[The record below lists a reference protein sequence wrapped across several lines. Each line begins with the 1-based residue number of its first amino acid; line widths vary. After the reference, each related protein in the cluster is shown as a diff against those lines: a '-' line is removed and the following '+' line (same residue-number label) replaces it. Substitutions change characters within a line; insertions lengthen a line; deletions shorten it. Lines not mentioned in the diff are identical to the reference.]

1 MKINGNKKKSLKVM
15 TILGTRPEIIRL
27 AAIIK
32 KLDKFCNHIMVHTG
46 QNYDY
51 ELNKVFFKDLDLRQ
65 PDIQLEVKSDTLHGQ
80 LANIIRETGAVL
92 EKERPDAVLVLGD
105 TNSALSLINA
115 KRLKIPIFHMEAGD
129 RSFDENVPEEL
140 NRRIVDSISDV
151 VIAYTEYSR
160 RNLLREGIHP
170 SKVFVS
176 GSPIRE
182 VYVSLMGK
190 FKKSK
195 ILREL
200 RLTPKKFFT
209 ASIHREENVDIP
221 GGLELMVASYNAL
234 VEKYSYPVVVSTHTR
249 TMKRLKERGLLKKA
263 NKKIL
268 WHKPF
273 GLIDYV
279 WLQMNS
285 FCVVSDSGT
294 IHEDSSIL
302 NFSAIAIRKSTEKA
316 ESIDAGHSII
326 SGLDPESVLRNVAIA
341 TEDPVDPKVAPMP
354 ESYAV
359 LNVSSKIVRIVVGMA
374 KIVDKKVWG
383 EKKHVA

>member
-1 MKINGNKKKSLKVM
+1 MKTKDDIKKSLTVM

-32 KLDKFCNHIMVHTG
+32 KLDKFCNHILVHTG

-51 ELNKVFFKDLDLRQ
+51 ELNKVFFEDLDLRQ

-80 LANIIRETGAVL
+80 IANIMNETGRVL
-92 EKERPDAVLVLGD
+92 AEVRPDAVLVLGD

-151 VIAYTEYSR
+151 VLAYTEYSR

-170 SKVFVS
+170 SKIFVT

-182 VYVSLMGK
+182 VYEGMMDK

-195 ILREL
+195 ILKEL
-200 RLTPKKFFT
+200 KLTPNKFFT
-209 ASIHREENVDIP
+209 ASIHREENVDIS
-221 GGLELMVASYNAL
+221 GGLELMVESYNAL
-234 VEKYSYPVVVSTHTR
+234 VEKYNMPVVVSTHPR
-249 TMKRLKERGLLKKA
+249 TMKRLEERGLLKKSD
-263 NKKIL
+263 KKII

-273 GLIDYV
+273 GLIDYI
-279 WLQMNS
+279 WLQLNS

-302 NFSAIAIRKSTEKA
+302 GFPAIAIRKSTEKA
-316 ESIDAGHSII
+316 EAIDAGHCGI
-326 SGLDPESVLRNVAIA
+326 SGLDKESVLRNVAIA
-341 TEDPVDPKVAPMP
+341 VEDHFNEKTAPMP
-354 ESYAV
+354 EAYTP

-374 KIVDKKVWG
+374 KIVDKKIWG
-383 EKKHVA
+383 EKKHI